1 MFIHFVLTSP
11 FQIHSFVGSALLT
24 TANPSYS
31 VYFRRRNDAATEDEE
46 FSLIVGVR
54 AERVMGL
61 NKKMQVRV
69 Y

>member
-1 MFIHFVLTSP
+1 MFIYFVLTP

-31 VYFRRRNDAATEDEE
+31 VYFRRRNNAAMEDDE

-54 AERVMGL
+54 AEGVMGL
-61 NKKMQVRV
+61 NNKMQVGEH
-69 Y
+69 